1 MVMIIYITETIYK
14 LNPNQIN
21 RNNFIRN
28 KEGKNINISIYTNK
42 IILVQNLK
50 SNKYWA
56 YNRYNKINGFFVS
69 IESI

>member
-50 SNKYWA
+50 SNKY
-56 YNRYNKINGFFVS
+56 
-69 IESI
+69 